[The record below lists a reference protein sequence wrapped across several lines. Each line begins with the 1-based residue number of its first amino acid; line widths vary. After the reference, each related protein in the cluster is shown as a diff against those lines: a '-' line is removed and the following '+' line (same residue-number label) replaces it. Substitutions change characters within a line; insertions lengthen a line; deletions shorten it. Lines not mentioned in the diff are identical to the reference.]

1 MAEWGVSKVDKSRKT
16 AAHINIP
23 IEPVKDGN
31 GCLICGNQDYGCG
44 VVGRYDV
51 DTEEVTEKYSDYCLF
66 CGRKVKWE

>member
-1 MAEWGVSKVDKSRKT
+1 MVKRGVSKMGKQQGKALKMND
-16 AAHINIP
+16 P

-51 DTEEVTEKYSDYCLF
+51 DTGEVTERYSDYCLF